1 MSRGVLL
8 TLGLFVLG
16 GLSFLLGPW
25 ADRACTQSPPAATS
39 QPAAKP
45 FLDLRPQPLPRIPV
59 GTVIGQTPP
68 SGWSHL
74 VLFATP
80 TLTPEDEREAP
91 QMAADY
97 ARLFKFTILANVAGQ
112 RYGDRVFYWL
122 ERIGR
127 GFAINLRGKETTI
140 SSQNT
145 KGAALGMFGGQI
157 LEENERILDNEVLQV
172 ARTYTMAIVDA
183 QAVMRRGN
191 DHVKMIIR
199 HVLLVDGQ
207 SGQLTTLVWLL
218 SRDYQ
223 AAEQA
228 IQLLP
233 NSMREAR
240 YLSVKRDKFNLL
252 GIPTPEAFAL
262 WRIPQG
268 KALPYDE
275 RLKWAAT
282 QRTFSEQTVPQ
293 VEQILRETVQRGA
306 GK

>member
-1 MSRGVLL
+1 MSRSVFL
-8 TLGLFVLG
+8 TLGVLALVG
-16 GLSFLLGPW
+16 FAGLLGPW
-25 ADRACTQSPPAATS
+25 ADRARTQAPPAAS

-45 FLDLRPQPLPRIPV
+45 FLDVRPQPLPKIPV

-68 SGWSHL
+68 NGWSNL

-97 ARLFKFTILANVAGQ
+97 ARMFKFTILANVASQ
-112 RYGDRVFYWL
+112 RYGDRVYYWL
-122 ERIGR
+122 EKMAR
-127 GFAINLRGKETTI
+127 GFAFNLRGKETII

-145 KGAALGMFGGQI
+145 MGATLGMFGGQI
-157 LEENERILDNEVLQV
+157 LEENERILDNDLLQM
-172 ARTYTMAIVDA
+172 ARTYNMAIVDA

-207 SGQLTTLVWLL
+207 SGQLSTLVWLL

-223 AAEQA
+223 AAEAA

-233 NSMREAR
+233 NGMREAR

-268 KALPYDE
+268 KVIPYDD

-282 QRTFSEQTVPQ
+282 QRTFNDQTVPQ
-293 VEQILRETVQRGA
+293 IEQIMRETVQKAA
-306 GK
+306 GN